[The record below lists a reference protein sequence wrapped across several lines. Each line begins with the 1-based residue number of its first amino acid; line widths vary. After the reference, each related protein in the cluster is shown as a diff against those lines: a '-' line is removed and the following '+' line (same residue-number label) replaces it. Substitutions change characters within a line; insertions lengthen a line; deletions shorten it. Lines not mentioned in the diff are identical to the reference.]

1 MTLLLAAL
9 LVCQDE
15 GKPEIDA
22 KTLDAIRLGLDFLA
36 KQQAKNGAMNSSVSV
51 ATTAVACLAWLAEGS
66 TPHEGRYA
74 DNLRRGLGYI
84 LKQCSR
90 IGFISDGGQSGM
102 YGHGFGTL
110 FLAEVY
116 GTLRD
121 SELAD
126 DTREALRRSVDLLQK
141 TQNRFGGWNTEPDGS
156 ATDDG
161 SGAVAIMQITALR
174 AARNAGV
181 TVEAKT
187 IEKAKKYVLEMTG
200 TDGWY
205 SYNYN
210 ARGGGHRSSAL
221 TGAGAYMLGVMDQHQ
236 DARYEKAIK
245 NLLDN
250 APFLGKSGGDQ
261 GWSGWYLY
269 TSFYSSLAVYQYG
282 GEAWKKWYP
291 KLRDDLLAKQAKE
304 GSWTNDPYQGLFSA
318 FAILALELPLRILPI
333 FQDGG
338 RGAEGK

>member
-1 MTLLLAAL
+1 MNLLCAAL
-9 LVCQDE
+9 LVCQD
-15 GKPEIDA
+15 PEVDA
-22 KTLDAIRLGLDFLA
+22 KTLDAIRNGLDYLA
-36 KQQAKNGAMNSSVSV
+36 KIQSKSGQIPSSVPV
-51 ATTAVACLAWLAEGS
+51 ATTAVACLAWMAEGS

-74 DNLRRGLGYI
+74 DNLKRGLHY
-84 LKQCSR
+84 LMKSCSR
-90 IGFISDGGQSGM
+90 LGFISDDGSSGM
-102 YGHGFGTL
+102 YGHGFATL

-121 SELAD
+121 PDEAD
-126 DTREALRRSVDLLQK
+126 EVRETLRRAVDCLQR
-141 TQNRFGGWNTEPDGS
+141 TQNRFGGWNATPDGQ

-181 TVEAKT
+181 TVESGT
-187 IEKAKKYVLEMTG
+187 ITKAKKYVLEMTSS
-200 TDGWY
+200 DGWY

-210 ARGGGHRSSAL
+210 ARGGGHHSSAL
-221 TGAGAYMLGVMDQHQ
+221 TGAGMFMLGVMDQYT
-236 DARYEKAIK
+236 DARYEKGIQ

-250 APFLGKSGGDQ
+250 APFLGKSSGDQ
-261 GWSGWYLY
+261 GWSGWYHY
-269 TSFYSSLAVYQYG
+269 TAFYSSLAIFQYG
-282 GEAWKKWYP
+282 GDAWKKWWP
-291 KLRDDLLAKQAKE
+291 KLRDDLIQRQAKD